1 MKKKL
6 NVKDLLESAIL
17 DNMDTQKEV
26 KGLRDER
33 DPDIEENKLKDNDS
47 ETIGLQRSTVDSFLT
62 SNLNMNEQKKVTDF
76 KMFLEQDRYTDKKE
90 QFIFRLSKTCF
101 EDYEKLASAYNY
113 KLNKKV
119 SRNDIMRKALELYHE
134 KSVIRLKD
142 IIDKIWIG
150 NGNISSMWSSVL

>member
-1 MKKKL
+1 MGKKL

-33 DPDIEENKLKDNDS
+33 DPNIKENKLKDNDS
-47 ETIGLQRSTVDSFLT
+47 ENIGLRRSTVDSFPT
-62 SNLNMNEQKKVTDF
+62 SNLNESERMEVADF
-76 KMFLEQDRYTDKKE
+76 EMFLEQDRYTDKKE

-142 IIDKIWIG
+142 IIDKI
-150 NGNISSMWSSVL
+150 

>member
-1 MKKKL
+1 MGKKL

-33 DPDIEENKLKDNDS
+33 DPDTKQNDLKGNDLENS
-47 ETIGLQRSTVDSFLT
+47 ASQGSSVDSFPT
-62 SNLNMNEQKKVTDF
+62 ANLNENERKKVADF
-76 KMFLEQDRYTDKKE
+76 EMFLEQDRYTDKKE

-134 KSVIRLKD
+134 KSVTGLKN
-142 IIDKIWIG
+142 IIDKI
-150 NGNISSMWSSVL
+150 

>member
-1 MKKKL
+1 MGKKL

-33 DPDIEENKLKDNDS
+33 DPDIMENNFKDNGLEYIATRETSVERFPTANLKES
-47 ETIGLQRSTVDSFLT
+47 ER
-62 SNLNMNEQKKVTDF
+62 KKVADF
-76 KMFLEQDRYTDKKE
+76 ELFLEEDRYTDKKE

-119 SRNDIMRKALELYHE
+119 SRNDIMRKALELYHD
-134 KSVIRLKD
+134 KSVLKLKA
-142 IIDKIWIG
+142 IIDRI
-150 NGNISSMWSSVL
+150 

>member
-33 DPDIEENKLKDNDS
+33 NPNIGENHLKENDL
-47 ETIGLQRSTVDSFLT
+47 ENIGSQKSTFDSFPT
-62 SNLNMNEQKKVTDF
+62 ANLNMSERKKVTDF
-76 KMFLEQDRYTDKKE
+76 KLFLEEDRYTDKKE

-113 KLNKKV
+113 KLDKKV
-119 SRNDIMRKALELYHE
+119 SRNDIMRKALEQYHE
-134 KSVIRLKD
+134 KTVIRLKD
-142 IIDKIWIG
+142 IIDKI
-150 NGNISSMWSSVL
+150 

>member
-6 NVKDLLESAIL
+6 NVKDLLDSAIL
-17 DNMDTQKEV
+17 DNMDIQKEV

-33 DPDIEENKLKDNDS
+33 DPDIEKNNLTGNDS
-47 ETIGLQRSTVDSFLT
+47 ENIGSQRSTNDSFPT
-62 SNLNMNEQKKVTDF
+62 ANLNMSERKKVADF
-76 KMFLEQDRYTDKKE
+76 EMFLEQDRYTDKKE

-119 SRNDIMRKALELYHE
+119 SRNDIMRKALEQYHE
-134 KSVIRLKD
+134 KSVKGLKD
-142 IIDKIWIG
+142 IIDKI
-150 NGNISSMWSSVL
+150 

>member
-6 NVKDLLESAIL
+6 NVKDLLDSAIL

-33 DPDIEENKLKDNDS
+33 HPDTEQNDLKGNALEGS
-47 ETIGLQRSTVDSFLT
+47 VSQGSSMDSFPT
-62 SNLNMNEQKKVTDF
+62 ANLNQSERTSVTDF
-76 KMFLEQDRYTDKKE
+76 ELFLEQDLYSDKKE

-101 EDYEKLASAYNY
+101 ENYEKLASAYNY

-134 KSVIRLKD
+134 NSIVELKR
-142 IIDKIWIG
+142 IMDKI
-150 NGNISSMWSSVL
+150 

>member
-6 NVKDLLESAIL
+6 NVKDLLDSAIL

-33 DPDIEENKLKDNDS
+33 DPDIEENKLKYNDS
-47 ETIGLQRSTVDSFLT
+47 ENIGLKRSTVDSFPT
-62 SNLNMNEQKKVTDF
+62 SNLNIGERKKVTDF
-76 KMFLEQDRYTDKKE
+76 KMFLEQDKYTDKKE

-101 EDYEKLASAYNY
+101 KDYEKLASAYNY

-119 SRNDIMRKALELYHE
+119 SRNDIMRKALEQYHE

-142 IIDKIWIG
+142 IIDKI
-150 NGNISSMWSSVL
+150 

>member
-1 MKKKL
+1 MGKKL

-33 DPDIEENKLKDNDS
+33 DPDIKENKLKGSDLENIAS
-47 ETIGLQRSTVDSFLT
+47 QGSGVDHFPT
-62 SNLNMNEQKKVTDF
+62 TNLNESERKKVAGF
-76 KMFLEQDRYTDKKE
+76 KLFLEENRYTDKKE

-119 SRNDIMRKALELYHE
+119 SRNDIMRKALELYHD
-134 KSVIRLKD
+134 KSVMRLKD
-142 IIDKIWIG
+142 IIDKI
-150 NGNISSMWSSVL
+150 

>member
-6 NVKDLLESAIL
+6 NVKDLLDSAIL

-33 DPDIEENKLKDNDS
+33 DPDIEEN
-47 ETIGLQRSTVDSFLT
+47 IGLKRSTVDSFPT
-62 SNLNMNEQKKVTDF
+62 SNLNIGERKKVTDF
-76 KMFLEQDRYTDKKE
+76 KMFLEQDKYTDKKE

-101 EDYEKLASAYNY
+101 KDYEKLASAYNY

-119 SRNDIMRKALELYHE
+119 SRNDIMRKALEQYHE

-142 IIDKIWIG
+142 IIDKI
-150 NGNISSMWSSVL
+150 

>member
-1 MKKKL
+1 MGKKL

-33 DPDIEENKLKDNDS
+33 DPDITENKLKDNDLENIAS
-47 ETIGLQRSTVDSFLT
+47 QRPTVERFPT
-62 SNLNMNEQKKVTDF
+62 ANLNESERKKVADF
-76 KMFLEQDRYTDKKE
+76 ELFLEENRYSDKKE

-119 SRNDIMRKALELYHE
+119 SRNDIMRKALELYHD
-134 KSVIRLKD
+134 KSVMRLKD
-142 IIDKIWIG
+142 IIDRI
-150 NGNISSMWSSVL
+150 